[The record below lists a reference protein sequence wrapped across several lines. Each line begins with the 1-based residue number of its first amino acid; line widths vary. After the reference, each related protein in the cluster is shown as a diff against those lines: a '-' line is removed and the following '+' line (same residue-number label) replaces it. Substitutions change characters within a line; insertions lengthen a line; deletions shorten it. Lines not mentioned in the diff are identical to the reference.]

1 MGTPQLWIAFLVG
14 VVTVVVIDMRVSGG
28 KEVTPR
34 KAAIWTGVW
43 VSLSLAF
50 AGVLFWL
57 GGGKAAGPFLT
68 AYVIE
73 YALSVDNLFVFI
85 IVFSYFKVSNV
96 AQHRLLY
103 WGIIGAFL
111 LRGTLIFLGAS
122 LVARFTWV
130 LYFFGAF
137 LLFTAW
143 KLLFSKDEDE
153 AVDPENLTVLK
164 WARRVLPVSAQNTE
178 DNRFTTRQDGRFHF
192 TPLFLVLLVVES
204 TDLLFALDS
213 IPAVLSIS
221 QDPFIVFSS
230 NACAILGLRS
240 LFFLVSSLMDKF
252 RYLKTGLG
260 IILAFVGIKL
270 IVETAFHD
278 FVAQHETALILISL
292 GVIAGTLAGSI
303 GLSVLIKPPP
313 TQEPGDPLAPATPP
327 ARPE

>member
-1 MGTPQLWIAFLVG
+1 MLG
-14 VVTVVVIDMRVSGG
+14 VVTVIFIDLRVSGG

-43 VSLSLAF
+43 VSLSLMF

-57 GGGKAAGPFLT
+57 GGAKAAGPFLT

-85 IVFSYFKVSNV
+85 VVFSYFKVSNV

-103 WGIIGAFL
+103 WGIVGAFI

-122 LVARFTWV
+122 LVARFNWV

-143 KLLFSKDEDE
+143 KLLFGNSEDDE
-153 AVDPENLTVLK
+153 VDPENLTVLK
-164 WARRVLPVSAQNTE
+164 WARRVLPVASKNTD
-178 DNRFTTRQDGRFHF
+178 DNHFTTREAGKFLF

-260 IILAFVGIKL
+260 IILAFVGVKL
-270 IVETAFHD
+270 IVETAFHG
-278 FVAQHETALILISL
+278 FVAQHEAALIIISL

-313 TQEPGDPLAPATPP
+313 TIEAPEKAREPAAPN
-327 ARPE
+327 

>member
-14 VVTVVVIDMRVSGG
+14 VVTVIVIDLRVSGG

-50 AGVLFWL
+50 AGVLYWL
-57 GGGKAAGPFLT
+57 GGSKAAGPFLT

-103 WGIIGAFL
+103 WGIVGAFL

-122 LVARFTWV
+122 LVSRFTWV
-130 LYFFGAF
+130 LYIFGAF

-143 KLLFSKDEDE
+143 KLLFGGNEDDE
-153 AVDPENLTVLK
+153 VDPENLAVLK
-164 WARRVLPVSAQNTE
+164 WARRVLPVSSQNTV
-178 DNRFTTRQDGRFHF
+178 DNHFTTREAGRFLF

-292 GVIAGTLAGSI
+292 GVIAGTLAVSI
-303 GLSVLIKPPP
+303 GLSMLIKPPP
-313 TQEPGDPLAPATPP
+313 TQEPGDKVATAP
-327 ARPE
+327 PE

>member
-14 VVTVVVIDMRVSGG
+14 VVTVIVIDLRVSGG

-43 VSLSLAF
+43 VSLSLVF
-50 AGVLFWL
+50 AGVLYWL

-85 IVFSYFKVSNV
+85 VVFSYFKVSNV

-103 WGIIGAFL
+103 WGIVGAFL

-143 KLLFSKDEDE
+143 KLLFGGNEDDE
-153 AVDPENLTVLK
+153 VDPENLAVLK
-164 WARRVLPVSAQNTE
+164 WARRVLPVSKHNTD
-178 DNRFTTRQDGRFHF
+178 DNHFTTREAGRFLF

-204 TDLLFALDS
+204 TDVLFALDS

-278 FVAQHETALILISL
+278 FVAQHETALILVSL

-303 GLSVLIKPPP
+303 GLSMLIKPPP
-313 TQEPGDPLAPATPP
+313 TQEPGDKVATSPP
-327 ARPE
+327 E